1 MKEYDDF
8 LKGVKAFLKGYNF
21 SKKGGNFIRESEN
34 FYEVIN
40 FRQDKYSTKE
50 EALFAVNIGVIS
62 KKILEHRKFKFFNNL
77 MHNQWQNRL
86 SGLMGNGD
94 LWVDVNKTV
103 HIEGLLKQVERDLTH
118 YVLPSLQQHSDEF
131 YIVEKL
137 WASIESGK
145 ILPFNTAEDLL
156 ILVVKNFPQ
165 RIADAVSLLRS
176 KIKDSNDRLFITE
189 MMRELNING

>member
-21 SKKGGNFIRESEN
+21 FKKGANFIRESEN
-34 FYEVIN
+34 FYEVVN
-40 FRQDKYSTKE
+40 FQRSSSSTKDN
-50 EALFAVNIGVIS
+50 ALFTINVGVVS
-62 KKILEHRKFKFFNNL
+62 KKILDHRKFKFFNNL

-86 SGLMGNGD
+86 SGLMGKGD

-103 HIEGLLKQVERDLTH
+103 DIDALLKQVKRDLMH
-118 YVLPSLQQHSDEF
+118 FILPALQQHSDEF

-156 ILVVKNFPQ
+156 ILVAKSFPQ
-165 RIADAVSLLRS
+165 RIEDAVSLLLS
-176 KIKDSNDRLFITE
+176 KIRDSNDRLFIAE
-189 MMRELNING
+189 IVRQLNING